1 MQKSRKSREMI
12 KNLDHKD
19 NCGTGSIINL
29 SNQADHNILV
39 RSLQSLINMKHR
51 GAVSH
56 DGLTPDG
63 CGVLIDLDK
72 HFFQKIMLNEQKKI
86 LPSHFAVGVFF
97 VNHNYDFEEEM
108 QRICKLHSLEILGMR
123 VLKTNSQILGKEA
136 RSSMPKIVHLFVRG
150 INVSVDLEAQLFKS
164 KKFFD
169 VQLDPEKQAYCVS
182 FSSETVVYKG
192 LVQPEIFKEFYTD
205 LADEDHKTASSVFHV
220 RFSTNTSPKW
230 YLAQP
235 YRVLA
240 HNGEINTI
248 SGNRSWALARTRA
261 FDSNRLGKM
270 TKYQPLI
277 GQRGSDSSSL
287 DHILDLFRVGGIG
300 VARAARMLIPPS
312 WQNTDLMD
320 SDEKAFHEYNS
331 MHMEAWDGPALICFQ
346 SKEYTCCFLDR
357 NGLRPARIEFFSDG
371 SLSIASEVGT
381 NLQQGIRTIKTDRLG
396 PGGLI
401 LFDRGEKKI
410 LLNDEVDKKL
420 SMAHPYRE
428 WLNNNSQHLEANL
441 HEYSG
446 PQIKEVSKAYFE
458 EASKNFQLTRE
469 ESLNIFQTADEGNE
483 PTGSMGDDTPIAP
496 ISNKVRSIYDY
507 CRQKF
512 AQVTNPPIDSL
523 REKSAMSLET
533 CIGPELNIFEETK
546 EHASRIVVNSP
557 ILSHKKYNLLLKN
570 KKFKVKKFSLEYSR
584 NSGLE
589 ESMKLL
595 LESILLE
602 VRKGTNVIVLDE
614 RQVSSKNPVIHAL
627 LMTSALHS
635 ALIENNL
642 RVKCN
647 IVVNTASARD
657 NHQISCLIAFGATCV
672 HPWLGLQA
680 VLKSA
685 SKTRTDYSKTELCVS
700 YRRALNKGLLKIM
713 SKMGISNI
721 SSYRGSRLFDV
732 LGFSQKLRK
741 LCFPGMHS
749 TIQGDCFNDIHEKS
763 LRVIDADFDSSP
775 IATGLHKY
783 TYGGENHAFSPDI
796 VMELQ
801 SALSTGSFSKFKN
814 FSSLVENRTPL
825 AIRDFFNVKSDNESI
840 PIAEVESI
848 ESILKRFDSAGM
860 SLGSLSPKAHETL
873 AAAMNSLGCRSNSG
887 EGGEDPERFG
897 TQFSSKIKQI
907 ASGRFGVTPNYL
919 VNAEVLQI
927 KIAQGAK
934 PGEGGQLPG
943 TKVDPYIAK
952 LRFSKP
958 GVTLISPPP
967 HHDIY
972 SIEDLAQLIY
982 DLKQI
987 NDKAMV
993 SVKLVSEPGV
1003 GIVAAGVV
1011 KANADFITISGH
1023 DGGTGASPISSI
1035 RHAGS
1040 PWEVGMHETQN
1051 ILLESNLRSMVK
1063 LQTDGGLK
1071 VGLDVVKAAI
1081 FGADSF
1087 GFGTAPMIAMGCK
1100 YLRICHLN
1108 NCATGV
1114 ATQHIK
1120 IIEKQFDGEV
1130 EKVRNY
1136 FLFIAQEVRE
1146 YLAQLGF
1153 RSLDQIVGKTNLL
1166 HLKKES
1172 QEKAHQL
1179 GLEAL
1184 KERYRPNKK
1193 QYCYESN
1200 SLNLALND
1208 HSLAQSIHK
1217 KTNQNIKKG
1226 QGGSFTFKIRNTHRS
1241 IGAKLSGEIARK
1253 FGVDGFP
1260 ETLILNFT
1268 GTAGQSFGCWNSK
1281 GQEMKLKGFAN
1292 DYVGKG
1298 MNGGKI
1304 TITRPNRML
1313 EDRSIIMGN
1322 TCLFGATGGELYGNG
1337 IAGERFAVRNSG
1349 CRAIIEGAGDHCCE
1363 YMTGGEVIVL
1373 GPVGQNFGA
1382 GMTGG
1387 FAYVLDEDRSF
1398 VDKCNKDSVT
1408 FNRITS
1414 QEMEA
1419 HKSYLKDKIYSH
1431 IKETGSE
1438 VAKKI
1443 LANFDRYQSKFWIV
1457 TPNAENLARIIK
1469 NTREEAA

>member
-1 MQKSRKSREMI
+1 MNEH
-12 KNLDHKD
+12 LDHKD
-19 NCGTGSIINL
+19 NCGTGSIFSI
-29 SNQADHNILV
+29 SNQPDHTIIARALK
-39 RSLQSLINMKHR
+39 SLISMKHR

-63 CGVLIDLDK
+63 CGLLLDLDK
-72 HFFQKIMLNEQKKI
+72 NFFQKVMLDEQNKI
-86 LPSHFAVGVFF
+86 LPSDFAIGVFF
-97 VNHNYDFEEEM
+97 VNKNYDFESEM
-108 QRICKLHSLEILGMR
+108 LKICAQHSLEILGTR
-123 VLKTNSQILGKEA
+123 ILKTDSKILGKEA
-136 RSSMPKIVHLFVRG
+136 ANSMPNILQLFVKSK
-150 INVSVDLEAQLFKS
+150 NQKVELEAALFKA
-164 KKFFD
+164 KKYCD
-169 VQLDPEKQAYCVS
+169 AHLDAERQSYCVS
-182 FSSETVVYKG
+182 FSSETIVYKG
-192 LVQPEIFKEFYTD
+192 LVQPEVFANFYSDLTD
-205 LADEDHKTASSVFHV
+205 NSFKTASAVFHV

-230 YLAQP
+230 HLAQP

-248 SGNRSWALARTRA
+248 SGNRNWALARTKA
-261 FDSNRLGKM
+261 FNSARLGDMKD
-270 TKYQPLI
+270 YQPLI
-277 GQRGSDSSSL
+277 GQSGSDSSSL
-287 DHILDLFRVGGIG
+287 DHILDLFRVGEIKI
-300 VARAARMLIPPS
+300 ARAARMLIPPS

-320 SDEKAFHEYNS
+320 PDEKAFHEFNS

-346 SKEYTCCFLDR
+346 SKDYTCCFLDR
-357 NGLRPARIEFFSDG
+357 NGLRPARIEHFSDG
-371 SLSIASEVGT
+371 SVSIASEVGT
-381 NLQQGIRTIKTDRLG
+381 NLESNIKVRKTDRLG

-401 LFDRGEKKI
+401 LFDRAQKKV
-410 LLNDEVDKKL
+410 LTNDEVDKEL
-420 SMAHPYRE
+420 SRAMPYRL
-428 WLNNNSQHLEANL
+428 WLKDHSRHLEANL

-446 PQIKEVSKAYFE
+446 PQMKEISDAYFA

-469 ESLNIFQTADEGNE
+469 ESLNIFHTAEEGNE
-483 PTGSMGDDTPIAP
+483 PTGSMGDDTPLAP
-496 ISNKVRSIYDY
+496 FSSKVRSIYDY

-533 CIGPELNIFEETK
+533 CIGPERNIFEETK

-557 ILSHKKYNLLLKN
+557 ILSHKKYNLLLKS
-570 KKFKVKKFSLEYSR
+570 KKFKLKKYPLEYSR
-584 NSGLE
+584 SMGLE
-589 ESMKLL
+589 EAMSFL
-595 LESILLE
+595 LEKILSD
-602 VRKGTNVIVLDE
+602 VKNGTGIVVLDE
-614 RQVSSKNPVIHAL
+614 RQISSNNPVIPAL
-627 LMTSALHS
+627 LITSALHS
-635 ALIENNL
+635 ALIRQNL
-642 RVKCN
+642 RVACN
-647 IVVNTASARD
+647 IVVNSASARD

-680 VLKSA
+680 VLKNA
-685 SKTRTDYSKTELCVS
+685 KKTQTDLSKTELCVS

-713 SKMGISNI
+713 SKMGISNV
-721 SSYRGSRLFDV
+721 SSYRGSRLYDV
-732 LGFSQKLRK
+732 VGFSKKLRK
-741 LCFPGMHS
+741 ICFSEMHS
-749 TIQGDCFNDIHEKS
+749 SIDGDCFNDIHEKI
-763 LRVIDADFDSSP
+763 LAVLDSNLDISP
-775 IATGLHKY
+775 VATGLHKY
-783 TYGGENHAFSPDI
+783 TSNGEQHAFNPDV
-796 VMELQ
+796 VMQLQ
-801 SALSTGSFSKFKN
+801 NALSSGSFSGFKN
-814 FSSLVENRTPL
+814 FSSLVENRSPL
-825 AIRDFFNVKSDNESI
+825 AVRDFFNVKSKKD
-840 PIAEVESI
+840 PIAISEVESI
-848 ESILKRFDSAGM
+848 ESILQRFDSAGM

-887 EGGEDPERFG
+887 EGGEDPARYN
-897 TQFSSKIKQI
+897 TQLSSKIKQI
-907 ASGRFGVTPNYL
+907 ASGRFGVTPSYL

-943 TKVDPYIAK
+943 TKVDHYIAK
-952 LRFSKP
+952 LRHSKP

-972 SIEDLAQLIY
+972 SIEDLAQLIH

-987 NDKAMV
+987 NDQAMV

-1040 PWEVGMHETQN
+1040 PWEIGMHEVQN

-1071 VGLDVVKAAI
+1071 VGLDVIKAAI

-1120 IIEKQFDGEV
+1120 IIDKQFDGEV

-1136 FLFIAQEVRE
+1136 FLFVAQEVRE
-1146 YLAQLGF
+1146 YLAQLGYK
-1153 RSLDQIVGKTNLL
+1153 SLDEIIGKTNLL
-1166 HLKKES
+1166 HLKPEIKS
-1172 QEKAHQL
+1172 KAEKL
-1179 GLEAL
+1179 GLATL
-1184 KERYRPNKK
+1184 KERFRPNKK
-1193 QYCYESN
+1193 QYCTETN
-1200 SLNLALND
+1200 KLNLSLND
-1208 HSLAQSIHK
+1208 HSLSKLIQQ
-1217 KTNQNIKKG
+1217 KTTQNIKKG
-1226 QGGSFTFKIRNTHRS
+1226 KGGSYTFKISNTHRS
-1241 IGAKLSGEIARK
+1241 IGGRLSGDIARK
-1253 FGVDGFP
+1253 YGVEGFP
-1260 ETLILNFT
+1260 ETLILNFL
-1268 GTAGQSFGCWNSK
+1268 GIAGQSFGCWNSK
-1281 GQEMKLKGFAN
+1281 GVEMKLKGFAN

-1304 TITRPNRML
+1304 TLIRPRGMQ
-1313 EDRSIIMGN
+1313 EDRSVVMGN
-1322 TCLFGATGGELYGNG
+1322 TCLFGATGGEFYGNG

-1349 CRAIIEGAGDHCCE
+1349 CKAVVEGAGDHCCE

-1373 GPVGQNFGA
+1373 GNVGHNFGA

-1398 VDKCNKDSVT
+1398 VDKCNKESVT
-1408 FNRITS
+1408 FNRITN

-1419 HKSYLKDKIYSH
+1419 HKSYLKDRIYCH
-1431 IKETGSE
+1431 LKETGSE
-1438 VAKKI
+1438 VAQKI
-1443 LANFDRYQSKFWIV
+1443 LTDFDKYQSKFWIV

>member
-1 MQKSRKSREMI
+1 MNEH
-12 KNLDHKD
+12 LDHKD
-19 NCGTGSIINL
+19 NCGTGSIFSI
-29 SNQADHNILV
+29 SNQPDHTIIARALK
-39 RSLQSLINMKHR
+39 SLISMKHR

-63 CGVLIDLDK
+63 CGLLLDLDK
-72 HFFQKIMLNEQKKI
+72 NFFQKVMLDEQNKI
-86 LPSHFAVGVFF
+86 LPSGFAIGVFF
-97 VNHNYDFEEEM
+97 VNKNYDFESEM
-108 QRICKLHSLEILGMR
+108 LKICAQHSLEILGMR
-123 VLKTNSQILGKEA
+123 ILKTDSKILGKEA
-136 RSSMPKIVHLFVRG
+136 ANSMPNILQLFVKSK
-150 INVSVDLEAQLFKS
+150 NDKVELEVALFKA
-164 KKFFD
+164 KKYCD
-169 VQLDPEKQAYCVS
+169 THLDAERQSYCVS
-182 FSSETVVYKG
+182 FSSETIVYKG
-192 LVQPEIFKEFYTD
+192 LVQPEVFANFFSDLTD
-205 LADEDHKTASSVFHV
+205 SSFKTASAVFHV

-230 YLAQP
+230 HLAQP

-248 SGNRSWALARTRA
+248 SGNRNWALARTKA
-261 FDSNRLGKM
+261 FNSPRLGDMKD
-270 TKYQPLI
+270 YQPLI
-277 GQRGSDSSSL
+277 GQSGSDSSSL
-287 DHILDLFRVGGIG
+287 DHILDLFRVGEIKI
-300 VARAARMLIPPS
+300 ARAARMLIPPS

-320 SDEKAFHEYNS
+320 PDEKAFHEFNS

-346 SKEYTCCFLDR
+346 SKDYTCCFLDR
-357 NGLRPARIEFFSDG
+357 NGLRPARIEHFSDG
-371 SLSIASEVGT
+371 SVSIASEVGT
-381 NLQQGIRTIKTDRLG
+381 NIDSNIKVRKTDRLG

-401 LFDRGEKKI
+401 LFDRAQKKV
-410 LLNDEVDKKL
+410 LTNDEVDKEL
-420 SMAHPYRE
+420 SRAMPYRL
-428 WLNNNSQHLEANL
+428 WLKDHSRHLEANL

-446 PQIKEVSKAYFE
+446 PQMKEISDAYFA

-469 ESLNIFQTADEGNE
+469 ESLNIFHTAEEGNE
-483 PTGSMGDDTPIAP
+483 PTGSMGDDTPLAP
-496 ISNKVRSIYDY
+496 ISSKVRSIYDY

-533 CIGPELNIFEETK
+533 CIGPERNIFEETK

-557 ILSHKKYNLLLKN
+557 ILSHKKYNLLLKS
-570 KKFKVKKFSLEYSR
+570 KKFKLKKYILEYSR
-584 NSGLE
+584 SMELE
-589 ESMKLL
+589 EAMSLL
-595 LESILLE
+595 LQEILSD
-602 VRKGTNVIVLDE
+602 VKNGTGIVVLDE
-614 RQVSSKNPVIHAL
+614 RQISSNNPVIPAL
-627 LMTSALHS
+627 LITSALHS
-635 ALIENNL
+635 ALIKQNL
-642 RVKCN
+642 RVACN
-647 IVVNTASARD
+647 IVVNSASARD

-680 VLKSA
+680 VLKNA
-685 SKTRTDYSKTELCVS
+685 KKTQTDLSKTELCVS

-713 SKMGISNI
+713 SKMGISNV
-721 SSYRGSRLFDV
+721 SSYRGSRLYDV
-732 LGFSQKLRK
+732 VGFSKKLRK
-741 LCFPGMHS
+741 ICFSEMHS
-749 TIQGDCFNDIHEKS
+749 SIDGDCFNDIHKKILAVLDS
-763 LRVIDADFDSSP
+763 NIDTSP
-775 IATGLHKY
+775 VATGLHKY
-783 TYGGENHAFSPDI
+783 TSNGEQHAFNPDV
-796 VMELQ
+796 VMQLQ
-801 SALSTGSFSKFKN
+801 NALSSGSFSGFKN
-814 FSSLVENRTPL
+814 FSSLVENRSPL
-825 AIRDFFNVKSDNESI
+825 AVRDFFNVKSKKD
-840 PIAEVESI
+840 PIAISEVEPI
-848 ESILKRFDSAGM
+848 ESILQRFDSAGM

-887 EGGEDPERFG
+887 EGGEDPARYN
-897 TQFSSKIKQI
+897 TQLSSKIKQI
-907 ASGRFGVTPNYL
+907 ASGRFGVTPSYL

-952 LRFSKP
+952 LRHSKP

-972 SIEDLAQLIY
+972 SIEDLAQLIH

-987 NDKAMV
+987 NDQAMV

-1040 PWEVGMHETQN
+1040 PWEIGMHEVQN

-1071 VGLDVVKAAI
+1071 VGLDVIKAAI

-1136 FLFIAQEVRE
+1136 FLFVAQEVRE
-1146 YLAQLGF
+1146 YLAQLGYK
-1153 RSLDQIVGKTNLL
+1153 SLNEIIGKTNLL
-1166 HLKKES
+1166 HLKPETKS
-1172 QEKAHQL
+1172 KAEKL
-1179 GLEAL
+1179 GLAVL
-1184 KERYRPNKK
+1184 KERFRPNKK
-1193 QYCYESN
+1193 QHCTEPN
-1200 SLNLALND
+1200 KLNLSLND
-1208 HSLAQSIHK
+1208 HSLTELIQQ
-1217 KTNQNIKKG
+1217 KTTQNIKKG
-1226 QGGSFTFKIRNTHRS
+1226 KGGSYTFKIGNTHRS
-1241 IGAKLSGEIARK
+1241 IGGRLSGDIARK
-1253 FGVDGFP
+1253 YGVEGFP
-1260 ETLILNFT
+1260 ETLILNFS
-1268 GTAGQSFGCWNSK
+1268 GIAGQSFGCWNSK
-1281 GQEMKLKGFAN
+1281 GVEMKLKGFAN

-1304 TITRPNRML
+1304 TLIRPRGMQ
-1313 EDRSIIMGN
+1313 EDRSVVMGN
-1322 TCLFGATGGELYGNG
+1322 TCLFGATGGEFYGNG

-1349 CRAIIEGAGDHCCE
+1349 CKAVVEGAGDHCCE

-1373 GPVGQNFGA
+1373 GNVGHNFGA

-1398 VDKCNKDSVT
+1398 VDKCNKESVT
-1408 FNRITS
+1408 FNRITN

-1419 HKSYLKDKIYSH
+1419 HKSYLKDRIYCH
-1431 IKETGSE
+1431 LKETGSE
-1438 VAKKI
+1438 VAQKI
-1443 LANFDRYQSKFWIV
+1443 LADFDKYQSKFWIV